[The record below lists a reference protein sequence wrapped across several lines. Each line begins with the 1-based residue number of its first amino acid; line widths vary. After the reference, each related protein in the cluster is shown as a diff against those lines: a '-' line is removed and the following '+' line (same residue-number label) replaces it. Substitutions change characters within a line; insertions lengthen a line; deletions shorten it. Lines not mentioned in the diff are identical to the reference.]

1 MYRAE
6 ALIRVRRGQTRIAEI
21 ASANFN
27 NDANDR
33 YKMAGRWFALP
44 KLFRGARSHGY
55 QVVTNDRDLIQ
66 FRYEEVSDYFGMS
79 CPWIEFMVV

>member
-55 QVVTNDRDLIQ
+55 RVVTNDRGLIQ
-66 FRYEEVSDYFGMS
+66 FRHEEVDVSLRMS
-79 CPWIEFMVV
+79 YP